1 MNGPDVSTSIEDGG
15 GATSSEEARRI
26 VGLLKDDINK
36 FLWTRLPED
45 TTLCEAEDI
54 ASNIFDLIGYKWEKH
69 LL

>member
-1 MNGPDVSTSIEDGG
+1 MNGSDVCAPIEGDG

-26 VGLLKDDINK
+26 VGVLKDDINK
-36 FLWTRLPED
+36 FLWTRLPEE

-54 ASNIFDLIGYKWEKH
+54 ASNIFDMIGYKWERH